1 MDCWTNVGSGLS
13 LTAGLARDNKRS
25 FGNAMI
31 DSAYLMIAEHSLVSW
46 GLIHLGLIGVPGHSD
61 RLGAI
66 HVASFAMDR
75 LEVVDVTS
83 SQLAH
88 VVALA
93 TEPSLGSQDVL
104 HLVEKICLAIGVDQ
118 SYARRCWR
126 YGSLLSLLNSPF
138 DDLVYG
144 SISVEEFLLAWSAED
159 LESSLPRFVLSSP
172 SEYMSVE
179 GYAGRIEK
187 LREWSRIEALRLEII
202 GRRLRQS
209 RIA

>member
-1 MDCWTNVGSGLS
+1 
-13 LTAGLARDNKRS
+13 
-25 FGNAMI
+25 MI
-31 DSAYLMIAEHSLVSW
+31 DCAYSIIAEHSLVSW
-46 GLIHLGLIGVPGHSD
+46 EVIHLGLIGVPGHSD
-61 RLGAI
+61 RLGAV
-66 HVASFAMDR
+66 HVASFAMER

-104 HLVEKICLAIGVDQ
+104 QLVEKICSAMGVDQ
-118 SYARRCWR
+118 AYALRCWR
-126 YGSLLSLLNSPF
+126 YGSLVSLINSPF
-138 DDLVYG
+138 EDAVYG

-159 LESSLPRFVLSSP
+159 LESSLPAFILSSP
-172 SEYMSVE
+172 SEYMSFERYV
-179 GYAGRIEK
+179 GRLEK
-187 LREWSRIEALRLEII
+187 LREWARIEALQLEII

>member
-1 MDCWTNVGSGLS
+1 
-13 LTAGLARDNKRS
+13 
-25 FGNAMI
+25 MI
-31 DSAYLMIAEHSLVSW
+31 DSAYSTIAEHSLVSW
-46 GLIHLGLIGVPGHSD
+46 GVIHLGLIGVPGYSD

-126 YGSLLSLLNSPF
+126 YGSLLSLLSSPF
-138 DDLVYG
+138 DDSVYG
-144 SISVEEFLLAWSAED
+144 SISVEEFLLSWSAED
-159 LESSLPRFVLSSP
+159 LESSLPTFVLSSP
-172 SEYMSVE
+172 SEYMSFE

-187 LREWSRIEALRLEII
+187 LREWSRIEALQLEII